1 MKLLKK
7 KVPSWMRP
15 EIEWVV
21 HEFLVMFASF
31 IVSHST
37 AFHNAQTLRSL
48 QGFQKKWIHFT
59 IPTRW
64 MKVQYFSLIMNM
76 NNTHR
81 FPLLRSYLS
90 TLHSAWD
97 TPCVCIWVISVS
109 TLHSPTFSAGFRWTH
124 WNPADFAGLQIC
136 HILSHGGS
144 AGVRW
149 SPVEKNKIKL
159 TVVQRRGSAGVHRS
173 PPDWNETGI
182 RWNGN

>member
-21 HEFLVMFASF
+21 HEFLVIFASY
-31 IVSHST
+31 IVTHST
-37 AFHNAQTLRSL
+37 AFHSAQTLRSL
-48 QGFQKKWIHFT
+48 QGFQKKLICFT

-81 FPLLRSYLS
+81 SPLLRSYLS

-97 TPCVCIWVISVS
+97 TPCVCVWVISVEEGRS
-109 TLHSPTFSAGFRWTH
+109 SELAPFW
-124 WNPADFAGLQIC
+124 L
-136 HILSHGGS
+136 L
-144 AGVRW
+144 VM
-149 SPVEKNKIKL
+149 
-159 TVVQRRGSAGVHRS
+159 VVFLFMMER
-173 PPDWNETGI
+173 NEI
-182 RWNGN
+182 NFVFLV

>member
-31 IVSHST
+31 IVSNST
-37 AFHNAQTLRSL
+37 AFHNAQTLRFL
-48 QGFQKKWIHFT
+48 QGFQNKWIRFT

-81 FPLLRSYLS
+81 SPLLRSYLS
-90 TLHSAWD
+90 AVHSAWD
-97 TPCVCIWVISVS
+97 TPCVCVSVISVEEGRS
-109 TLHSPTFSAGFRWTH
+109 SESAPFWLLVMVVFSFMMER
-124 WNPADFAGLQIC
+124 
-136 HILSHGGS
+136 
-144 AGVRW
+144 
-149 SPVEKNKIKL
+149 
-159 TVVQRRGSAGVHRS
+159 
-173 PPDWNETGI
+173 NEI
-182 RWNGN
+182 NFVFLV

>member
-21 HEFLVMFASF
+21 HEFLVIFASY
-31 IVSHST
+31 IVTHST
-37 AFHNAQTLRSL
+37 AFHSTQTLRSL
-48 QGFQKKWIHFT
+48 QGFQKKLICFT

-81 FPLLRSYLS
+81 SPLLRSYLS

-97 TPCVCIWVISVS
+97 TPCVCVWVISVEEGRS
-109 TLHSPTFSAGFRWTH
+109 SELAPFW
-124 WNPADFAGLQIC
+124 L
-136 HILSHGGS
+136 L
-144 AGVRW
+144 VM
-149 SPVEKNKIKL
+149 
-159 TVVQRRGSAGVHRS
+159 VVFLFMMER
-173 PPDWNETGI
+173 NEI
-182 RWNGN
+182 NFVFLV